1 MQEFIVLYLEK
12 GILMGHIITPILLE
26 EKVNRYSYLVQV
38 EGDSVLI
45 DPGSKHHVPLL
56 LESLSQQMN
65 ISDLKYII
73 LQSNDYLNLTSLDE
87 LNKAGFNGKIIA
99 NETGLPYLKNMI
111 QNEII
116 TIESLDYQFKFENK
130 HTLAFIPMPF
140 LPFPEGFVTVYKEE
154 GALFSAH
161 LLSQSTS
168 VSDDP
173 DQLIA
178 SINRFHEM
186 VLPSVEFIRQAIK
199 KLKKFDLIKIYPR
212 LGHPIEKKYIHDI
225 FAKVL
230 AYDFYNTNQVV
241 ENKSKAN
248 LSYNY
253 ENICN
258 HMLKRLESKYHRHE
272 ILDVFKGSDI
282 HLELYPHV
290 EIESTT
296 LSGYK
301 LWNGFFEIVYQK
313 KGVSWLTLLEPIVK
327 KYQRTYNIKLPV
339 IYKSISVEQQ
349 SKIVDLQ
356 DEKEQLKEEVQVLS
370 SKISETTDKLLRCPI
385 TNLYNQ
391 RFMIGHLFNNL
402 DKPLDQNQKR
412 GLILIHIDNLLEI
425 NKKYGSHKGDETL
438 RALVHVINNTKSDET
453 MLFKQTGPGIYAYK
467 HEVDEKSL
475 TEFAAK
481 LSTEVKK
488 SELFI
493 DPITVSISIVTK
505 DELNEK
511 YALEERVSQF
521 VELTQMRLE
530 RAKVKGK
537 DQILDLKNDDKTY
550 IEGVIL
556 LVDEDE
562 TYQNLMVK
570 IFNRVY
576 YKVIIAKD
584 IYDAMNQLE
593 NHNIDMIISEINLS
607 KLDGFQ
613 LKQKINQSQ
622 TFRNIPFIMV
632 SHHKNL
638 DVITRC
644 NLLEVDLILQKPIIP
659 EELIGHIKRFRDKK
673 VKLL

>member
-1 MQEFIVLYLEK
+1 MEHFNI
-12 GILMGHIITPILLE
+12 PILLE
-26 EKVNRYSYLVQV
+26 EKVNRYAYLIKVADQYI
-38 EGDSVLI
+38 LI
-45 DPGSKHHVPLL
+45 DPGSKHHAPKLI
-56 LESLSQQMN
+56 ESLNQHLS
-65 ISDLKYII
+65 ISNLNYII

-87 LNKAGFNGKIIA
+87 LNKAGFSGKIIA
-99 NETGLPYLKNMI
+99 NESGLPYLKNMI
-111 QNEII
+111 QNDIL
-116 TIESLDYQFKFENK
+116 TIESLDYHLQFENN
-130 HTLAFIPMPF
+130 HTFLFIPMPF
-140 LPFPEGFVTVYKEE
+140 LPFPEGFVTIYKEE
-154 GALFSAH
+154 GTLFSAH
-161 LLSQSTS
+161 LLSQSIVGS
-168 VSDDP
+168 NDP
-173 DQLIA
+173 DQLIV
-178 SINRFHEM
+178 SINKFHEM

-199 KLKKFDLIKIYPR
+199 KLKKFDLIQIYPR
-212 LGHPIEKKYIHDI
+212 LGYPIEKKYIQDI

-241 ENKSKAN
+241 ENKNKAN

-258 HMLKRLESKYHRHE
+258 HMLKRLETKYHRHE
-272 ILDVFKGSDI
+272 ILDVFKDSDI

-301 LWNGFFEIVYQK
+301 LWNGFFDIVYQK
-313 KGVSWLTLLEPIVK
+313 KGVSWLTLLEPVVK
-327 KYQRTYNIKLPV
+327 KYQRTYHIKMPV
-339 IYKSISVEQQ
+339 IYKSISIEQQ
-349 SKIVDLQ
+349 SKIEDLQ
-356 DEKEQLKEEVQVLS
+356 DEKQQLKEEVQVLS

-391 RFMIGHLFNNL
+391 RFMIGHLLTNL
-402 DKPLDQNQKR
+402 DKPLQQNHTR
-412 GLILIHIDNLLEI
+412 GLILIHIDNLLDI
-425 NKKYGSHKGDETL
+425 NKKYGAHKGDDTL
-438 RALVHVINNTKSDET
+438 RALVHVINNIKNDDTI
-453 MLFKQTGPGIYAYK
+453 LFKQTGPGIFAYK
-467 HEVDEKSL
+467 HEVEEKTL
-475 TEFAAK
+475 TDFAAK

-493 DPITVSISIVTK
+493 DPITISLSLVTI
-505 DELNEK
+505 DELNK
-511 YALEERVSQF
+511 RYSLEERVNQF
-521 VELTQMRLE
+521 IELTQMRLE
-530 RAKVKGK
+530 RAKIKGK
-537 DQILDLKNDDKTY
+537 DQILDQKNDDKTY
-550 IEGVIL
+550 TEGVIL

-593 NHNIDMIISEINLS
+593 THNIDMIISEINLS

-613 LKQKINQSQ
+613 LKQKVNQSQ

-644 NLLEVDLILQKPIIP
+644 NLLDVDLILQKPIIP